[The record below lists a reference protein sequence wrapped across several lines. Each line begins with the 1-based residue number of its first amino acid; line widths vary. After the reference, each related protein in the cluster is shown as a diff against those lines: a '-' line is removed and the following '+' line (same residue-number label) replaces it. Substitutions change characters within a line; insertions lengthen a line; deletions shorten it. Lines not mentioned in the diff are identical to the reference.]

1 MRKLAVLL
9 WMILYPLFSLAQITT
24 VQNSQDQNIDPPTIH
39 EILFQDRTGITINKV
54 PDNGDLT
61 NHAHHMDYTFNPDTS
76 WSYDEY
82 MWQGDSAF
90 NPSNFNQNFDLGN
103 EMEFVRNGLN
113 YTWESDSTRWVLQ
126 RKNLSWLKDAFKDS
140 SKNYDVDEN
149 GDPLYGS
156 FYIYSRTPS
165 MGATE
170 ESFYQRYDQTLG
182 WVKDSRFLYYSNE
195 DETIRWGKNYS
206 YIPDSADYQ
215 INNENLTE
223 DLDTHFLY
231 EYKSYSG
238 GSISYWSKDFSL
250 YNEDGTTVYS
260 VDYSYNNLFSSLD
273 PTDSTHYN
281 YTEDYAEAFGYRWY
295 RDFSEW
301 ELDNYTI
308 TYESESMNS
317 PYGIK
322 IDSII
327 TREVYY
333 DMDLDSIITG
343 IILTKTEYTY
353 DANDNLIE
361 STYFAGSMNGLAPIN
376 RSTYEYELIDG
387 KYLQTVSKN
396 YMYSYSIMDLYLSS
410 EFHNMFDEAGNY
422 AGDMVFFFT
431 DLGDTTSGSKSLV
444 YLEDENYYSFRFNWD
459 TFLHEF
465 ILSDFM
471 VEEFAEP
478 VSFFSYT
485 SSEFGADRVMHVK
498 NSLPAALNPGPLFIS
513 LNDTVEFTV
522 IAFNP
527 DMTIPEVSMTGIP
540 ASATFDPAT
549 RSFYWIADEEVAG
562 PFFVTSTRGSKS
574 TTVEVKVVFG
584 EFTVGSEGETDL
596 PVKVTLY
603 QNYPNPF
610 NPSTTI
616 GFEISRPQNVTLQI
630 FNILGQ
636 PVQTL
641 INNELMTAG
650 LKELP
655 FNAHRLSS
663 GVYYYRLVAG
673 DEVLTKKMTLVK

>member
-1 MRKLAVLL
+1 
-9 WMILYPLFSLAQITT
+9 
-24 VQNSQDQNIDPPTIH
+24 
-39 EILFQDRTGITINKV
+39 
-54 PDNGDLT
+54 
-61 NHAHHMDYTFNPDTS
+61 
-76 WSYDEY
+76 
-82 MWQGDSAF
+82 
-90 NPSNFNQNFDLGN
+90 
-103 EMEFVRNGLN
+103 
-113 YTWESDSTRWVLQ
+113 
-126 RKNLSWLKDAFKDS
+126 
-140 SKNYDVDEN
+140 
-149 GDPLYGS
+149 
-156 FYIYSRTPS
+156 
-165 MGATE
+165 
-170 ESFYQRYDQTLG
+170 
-182 WVKDSRFLYYSNE
+182 
-195 DETIRWGKNYS
+195 
-206 YIPDSADYQ
+206 
-215 INNENLTE
+215 
-223 DLDTHFLY
+223 
-231 EYKSYSG
+231 
-238 GSISYWSKDFSL
+238 
-250 YNEDGTTVYS
+250 
-260 VDYSYNNLFSSLD
+260 
-273 PTDSTHYN
+273 
-281 YTEDYAEAFGYRWY
+281 
-295 RDFSEW
+295 
-301 ELDNYTI
+301 
-308 TYESESMNS
+308 
-317 PYGIK
+317 
-322 IDSII
+322 
-327 TREVYY
+327 
-333 DMDLDSIITG
+333 
-343 IILTKTEYTY
+343 
-353 DANDNLIE
+353 
-361 STYFAGSMNGLAPIN
+361 MNGLAPLK

-387 KYLQTVSKN
+387 EYLHTVSKN
-396 YMYSYSIMDLYLSS
+396 YMYSYSTMDLYLSS

-422 AGDMVFFFT
+422 AGDMIFFFT

-444 YLEDENYYSFRFNWD
+444 YMEGENYYSFRFNWD

-465 ILSDFM
+465 VQSDFM

-485 SSEFGADRVMHVK
+485 SSEFGADRVMHVM
-498 NSLPAALNPGPLFIS
+498 NSLPAAMNPGPLFIS

-540 ASATFDPAT
+540 ATATFDPAT

-650 LKELP
+650 HKELP

-663 GVYYYRLVAG
+663 GVYYYRLIAG